1 MAKVSFNNKSSLFFN
16 DLKQAV
22 ENYFS
27 TNQIKKTGNVKLY
40 IKTIVLVPA
49 AILIYV
55 SLLTVTLPV
64 WVALLL
70 CGFLGV
76 ILASIG
82 FNVMHD
88 ANHGSY
94 SSKKWVNEL
103 FGYSINALGGNAFI
117 WKFKH
122 NIIHHTYTNVDGVDD
137 DIARSP
143 LLRQCSTQVWKPA
156 HKFQHIYVVFL
167 YAISSLAWVA
177 YLDFDKY
184 FKRKVN
190 TTSMQKMDVKEHL
203 LFWVSKLLYAVF
215 YVALPIWIVGVG
227 KWAVGYLTMEL
238 VLGFVLAIVF
248 QLAHVVEETEFEYAG
263 IEPVMIES
271 EWAAHQVKT
280 TSDFAPKNKLISW
293 FAGGLNFQVEHHLFP
308 RISHIHYPE
317 LSKIVEEKCK
327 EYQLPYH
334 SIPTMQEAIASHFR
348 MLKQLGQSSSVSS
361 SGLVA

>member
-1 MAKVSFNNKSSLFFN
+1 MAKVSFNNKSSVFFN

-22 ENYFS
+22 EKHFS
-27 TNQIKKTGNVKLY
+27 SKDLKKTGNVKLY
-40 IKTIVLVPA
+40 IKTATLVPA
-49 AILIYV
+49 AILIYIL
-55 SLLTVTLPV
+55 LLTVSFPA
-64 WVALLL
+64 WAALLL
-70 CGFLGV
+70 CVLMGV
-76 ILASIG
+76 VLASIG

-88 ANHGSY
+88 ACHGSY

-103 FGYSINALGGNAFI
+103 FGYSLNALGGNAFI

-143 LLRQCSTQVWKPA
+143 ILRQCSTQTWKPA

-184 FKRKVN
+184 FKRRVN
-190 TTSMQKMDVKEHL
+190 TTSMQKMDVKEHVI
-203 LFWVSKLLYAVF
+203 FWFSKLLYAAF
-215 YVALPIWIVGVG
+215 YIAIPIWVVGAG
-227 KWAVGYLTMEL
+227 KWAIGYVTMEL

-248 QLAHVVEETEFEYAG
+248 QLAHVVEETEFEHAG
-263 IEPVMIES
+263 VEPLHIEN

-280 TSDFAPKNKLISW
+280 TSNFAPKNKIISW
-293 FAGGLNFQVEHHLFP
+293 LTGGLNFQVEHHLFP
-308 RISHIHYPE
+308 RISHVHYPA
-317 LSKIVEEKCK
+317 LSKIVEKKCK
-327 EYQLPYH
+327 EHQLPYN
-334 SIPTMQEAIASHFR
+334 SIATMRAAIASHFR
-348 MLKQLGQSSSVSS
+348 MLKQLGKSSVSS

>member
-1 MAKVSFNNKSSLFFN
+1 MKFSFNYKSSLFFN

-22 ENYFS
+22 DHYFS
-27 TNQIKKTGNVKLY
+27 ANQIKKTGNFKLY
-40 IKTIVLVPA
+40 MKTLVLVPA
-49 AILIYV
+49 AILIYI

-76 ILASIG
+76 IFASIG

-190 TTSMQKMDVKEHL
+190 TTSMQKMDVKEHV

-215 YVALPIWIVGVG
+215 YVAVPIWFVGVG
-227 KWAVGYLTMEL
+227 KWAIGYLTMEL

-327 EYQLPYH
+327 EHKLPYH
-334 SIPTMQEAIASHFR
+334 SIPSMQEAIASHFR
-348 MLKQLGQSSSVSS
+348 MLKQLGQSSVSS

>member
-22 ENYFS
+22 DQYFS
-27 TNQIKKTGNVKLY
+27 ANQIKKTGNVKLY
-40 IKTIVLVPA
+40 MKTLVLVPA
-49 AILIYV
+49 AVLIYI
-55 SLLTVTLPV
+55 SLLTITLPV

-143 LLRQCSTQVWKPA
+143 LLRQCSTQIWKPA

-190 TTSMQKMDVKEHL
+190 TTSMQKMDVKEHI

-227 KWAVGYLTMEL
+227 KWAIGYLTMEL

-327 EYQLPYH
+327 EHQLPYH
-334 SIPTMQEAIASHFR
+334 SIPTMNEAIASHFR
-348 MLKQLGQSSSVSS
+348 MLKQLGQSSVSS